1 MKKTLLKIIFLSI
14 TLIVI
19 TTTVIYAVSNAS
31 GRACTL
37 ISTERGGLES
47 EGDRAMQNAK
57 NTYDSMRYTTNM

>member
-1 MKKTLLKIIFLSI
+1 MKQTFLKITFLFVA
-14 TLIVI
+14 LLAI
-19 TTTVIYAVSNAS
+19 TTTVIYAVLNAG

>member
-1 MKKTLLKIIFLSI
+1 MKHTFLKITFLFVA
-14 TLIVI
+14 LLAI

-37 ISTERGGLES
+37 ISTERGGFES